1 MKRSDIEKK
10 ILQQHPE
17 LLQTNLKKLKKA
29 HLESWLKDNTVTLS
43 ASILVKIFAERNER
57 AEINLRLN
65 RTNFG
70 LNAKLKSLGGTLT
83 NWSKSEIII
92 AFKDVFGTVG
102 KADDRL
108 ISEIGAVSKES
119 VREDLETAEKIVN
132 DAQDIANQYKN
143 KYGKL

>member
-119 VREDLETAEKIVN
+119 VREDLETA
-132 DAQDIANQYKN
+132 
-143 KYGKL
+143 

>member
-17 LLQTNLKKLKKA
+17 LLQTNLKKFKKA

-119 VREDLETAEKIVN
+119 VREDLETA
-132 DAQDIANQYKN
+132 
-143 KYGKL
+143 